1 MKQSSIARAR
11 FVKVRR
17 ESHYVVITARQQQLQ
32 QQQQLLAEEM
42 LCPRRL
48 VAKPILHIC

>member
-1 MKQSSIARAR
+1 MKQSSIARVR

-17 ESHYVVITARQQQLQ
+17 ESHYVVLTARQQQQ
-32 QQQQLLAEEM
+32 QQQQLLAEDM

-48 VAKPILHIC
+48 VAKPILRVC